1 MSISLAPELEGFI
14 NQQVASGLYNSANE
28 MIQEALKLLKERDEE
43 KKRRLEELRA
53 EINKGLASLD
63 RGDKRPLDA
72 EMIMAEGRRRLG
84 AQRGNV

>member
-28 MIQEALKLLKERDEE
+28 MIQEALKLLKERDE
-43 KKRRLEELRA
+43 KKRRLEEFRA

-72 EMIMAEGRRRLG
+72 EMIMAEGRRRLA